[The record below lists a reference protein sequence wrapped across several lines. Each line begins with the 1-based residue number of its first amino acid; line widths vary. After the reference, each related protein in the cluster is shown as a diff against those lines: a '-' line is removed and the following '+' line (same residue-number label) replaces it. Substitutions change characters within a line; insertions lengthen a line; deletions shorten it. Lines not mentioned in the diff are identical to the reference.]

1 MSDEALRKIET
12 LLAQSP
18 SDSGTRVRWIMEK
31 NKMGEALVDTYYKIS
46 NGEKYY
52 SKTSYLHPW
61 TKNGTK
67 FKTRHEAVKA
77 LDSDLSA
84 KDNWRQKKTISL
96 KNTSLDKIKL
106 VEISTYVVEREL
118 EVDFIEAKLIVA
130 RRHMSQDEAVGWPG
144 RELVDPFG
152 EIDRRATPSGGGGNG
167 SSTPVRVAGRSRPT
181 SNSRTCVR
189 VPPPRPRPSFR
200 SHGSAAPSSSRPGRA
215 CA

>member
-118 EVDFIEAKLIVA
+118 EVDFIEERTKSELESIRLKRNALDKQEERVKLKA
-130 RRHMSQDEAVGWPG
+130 
-144 RELVDPFG
+144 
-152 EIDRRATPSGGGGNG
+152 
-167 SSTPVRVAGRSRPT
+167 
-181 SNSRTCVR
+181 SNERKALLQKEQKLLKKIKKSK
-189 VPPPRPRPSFR
+189 
-200 SHGSAAPSSSRPGRA
+200 
-215 CA
+215 